1 MAATDAATYEQQMAA
16 YEAQQAAY
24 AAQQAQQQ
32 IPQAPAFVPTVEYVM
47 SLTKPTDTFLC
58 HITANRFGIDFVNFR
73 VRSLDAGS
81 QTLFEVA
88 RPEGVPAVPIENQ
101 DDSSRFIRYHFGPEF
116 LDIQTVGTQLE
127 FTIGEEPL
135 HDFLMIERHYFRD
148 QLMQSYDFNMPFVIP
163 GSRSSWE
170 MIYTKPMLNDEWK
183 AALISSPWESRSDSF
198 YFVNG
203 ELVMHNRAEYNFS
216 PK

>member
-73 VRSLDAGS
+73 VRSLDNGS

-88 RPEGVPAVPIENQ
+88 RPEGVPAVPIQNQ

-116 LDIQTVGTQLE
+116 LDIQTVGTLLE

-135 HDFLMIERHYFRD
+135 NDFLMIERHYFRD